1 LTNAREVT
9 GGAQM
14 FIGRKRELRDLKQ
27 RYENGKFEFAV
38 MYGRRRVGKTTLIN
52 EFVKDKEVIFY
63 TGIEGNEKENLEGLS
78 KSIYSLSQDFADTSS
93 SFSSFQEALETA
105 FKIAEKRRI
114 VFVIDEYPYIAGS
127 YTVLSSILQILID
140 RNKDTSKMFLILC
153 GSSLSFM
160 ENQVLGYK
168 SPLFGRRTCQYK
180 IKPFDFFEIKD
191 YYNKFNYAD
200 LAVIYGITGGIPLYM
215 SLMNDNLNVEEN
227 IKANFLVPNS
237 YLFEEPT
244 NLIKQE
250 CRDPAQYNSIIRA
263 IATGSS
269 RMSEIC
275 SKTGLDTGL
284 MTSYLNKLMSLGIV
298 KKEMPFRTDSS
309 RKTIYVLEDSMF
321 RFWYRFIPDNL
332 ATINRGLTDVVY
344 KKIAPQITS
353 FMDSVFEEIC
363 KQYLWE
369 LNRQGK
375 AAITFTDLSRWW
387 GNDPK
392 NKCEIEIDIMGTADD
407 KSALFC
413 ECKWTNENIDTGV
426 LDTLI
431 ERSKLFQYTN
441 VHLYLF
447 AKTGFTKG
455 CIDKANT
462 IGNVRLVTFDEMMK

>member
-1 LTNAREVT
+1 
-9 GGAQM
+9 M
-14 FIGRKRELRDLKQ
+14 FIGRKRELNDLKQ

-93 SFSSFQEALETA
+93 SFASFQEALETA
-105 FKIAEKRRI
+105 FRIGKKRRI

-127 YTVLSSILQILID
+127 YKALSSILQILID
-140 RNKDTSKMFLILC
+140 RNKNASKMFLILC

-180 IKPFDFFEIKD
+180 IMPFDYFETKD
-191 YYNKFNYAD
+191 YYNKFSNTD

-215 SLMNDNLNVEEN
+215 SLMNDNLSVEEN
-227 IKANFLVPNS
+227 IKTNFLVPNA
-237 YLFEEPT
+237 YLFEEPS

-250 CRDPAQYNSIIRA
+250 CRDPAQYNSIIKA

-284 MTSYLNKLMSLGIV
+284 TTSYLNKLMSLGIV
-298 KKEMPFRTDSS
+298 KKEMPFGTDSS
-309 RKTIYVLEDSMF
+309 RKTIYALEDSMF

-332 ATINRGLTDVVY
+332 ATINRGLTDIVY

-353 FMDSVFEEIC
+353 FMGGVFEEIC

-375 AAITFTDLSRWW
+375 AVVTFTDLGRWW

-392 NKCEIEIDIMGTADD
+392 NKCEAEIDIIGTADD
-407 KSALFC
+407 KTAFFC
-413 ECKWTNENIDTGV
+413 ECKWTNENVDTSV
-426 LDTLI
+426 LDTLF
-431 ERSKLFQYTN
+431 ERSKLFSFTN
-441 VHLYLF
+441 IYLYLF

-455 CIDKANT
+455 CIDKARGL
-462 IGNVRLVTFDEMMK
+462 GNAELITFDEMMK

>member
-1 LTNAREVT
+1 
-9 GGAQM
+9 M
-14 FIGRKRELRDLKQ
+14 FIGRKRELIDLKQ
-27 RYENGKFEFAV
+27 RYNNNKFEFAV

-78 KSIYSLSQDFADTSS
+78 KSIYSLSQDFAGTSS
-93 SFSSFQEALETA
+93 SFASFQEALETA

-127 YTVLSSILQILID
+127 YKSLSSILQILID

-180 IKPFDFFEIKD
+180 IMPFDFLEIKD
-191 YYNKFNYAD
+191 YYNKFSSTD

-215 SLMNDNLNVEEN
+215 SLMNDNLSVEEN
-227 IKANFLVPNS
+227 IKTNFLVPNA

-250 CRDPAQYNSIIRA
+250 CRDPAQYNSIIKA

-284 MTSYLNKLMSLGIV
+284 TTSYLNKLMSLGIV
-298 KKEMPFRTDSS
+298 KKEMPFGTDSS

-332 ATINRGLTDVVY
+332 ATINRGLTDIVY
-344 KKIAPQITS
+344 KKIASQITS
-353 FMDSVFEEIC
+353 FMGGVFEEIC

-375 AAITFTDLSRWW
+375 AAVTFTDLGRWW

-392 NKCEIEIDIMGTADD
+392 NKRETEIDIIGTSDD
-407 KSALFC
+407 KTALFC
-413 ECKWTNENIDTGV
+413 ECKWTNENVDTGV
-426 LDTLI
+426 LDTLV
-431 ERSKLFQYTN
+431 ERSKLFSFTN
-441 VHLYLF
+441 IYLYLF

-455 CIDKANT
+455 CTDKARAL
-462 IGNVRLVTFDEMMK
+462 GNVELVAFDEMMI

>member
-1 LTNAREVT
+1 
-9 GGAQM
+9 M
-14 FIGRKRELRDLKQ
+14 FIGRKRELNDLKQ

-93 SFSSFQEALETA
+93 SFASFQEALETA
-105 FKIAEKRRI
+105 FRIGEKRRI

-127 YTVLSSILQILID
+127 YKALSSILQILID
-140 RNKDTSKMFLILC
+140 RNKNASKMFLILC

-180 IKPFDFFEIKD
+180 IMPFDYFETKD
-191 YYNKFNYAD
+191 YYNKFSNTD

-215 SLMNDNLNVEEN
+215 SLMNDNLSIEEN
-227 IKANFLVPNS
+227 IKTNFLVPNA
-237 YLFEEPT
+237 YLFEEPS

-250 CRDPAQYNSIIRA
+250 CRDPAQYNSIIKA

-284 MTSYLNKLMSLGIV
+284 TTSYLNKLMSLGIV
-298 KKEMPFRTDSS
+298 KKEMPFGTDSS
-309 RKTIYVLEDSMF
+309 RKTIYALEDSMF

-332 ATINRGLTDVVY
+332 ATINRGLTDIVY

-353 FMDSVFEEIC
+353 FMGGVFEEIC

-375 AAITFTDLSRWW
+375 AVVTFTDLGRWW

-392 NKCEIEIDIMGTADD
+392 NKCEAEIDIIGTADD
-407 KSALFC
+407 KTAFFC
-413 ECKWTNENIDTGV
+413 ECKWTNENVDTSV
-426 LDTLI
+426 LDTLF
-431 ERSKLFQYTN
+431 ERSKLFSFTN
-441 VHLYLF
+441 IYLYLF

-455 CIDKANT
+455 CIDKARGL
-462 IGNVRLVTFDEMMK
+462 GNAELITFDEMMK

>member
-1 LTNAREVT
+1 
-9 GGAQM
+9 M
-14 FIGRKRELRDLKQ
+14 FIGRRRELDDLKQ
-27 RYENGKFEFAV
+27 RYDKGKFEFAV

-78 KSIYSLSQDFADTSS
+78 KSIYSISQDYADTSS
-93 SFSSFQEALETA
+93 SFASFQEALETA

-114 VFVIDEYPYIAGS
+114 VFVIDEYPYIAGN
-127 YTVLSSILQILID
+127 YKALSSILQILID
-140 RNKDTSKMFLILC
+140 RNKNTSKMFLILC

-180 IKPFDFFEIKD
+180 IIPFDYFETKD
-191 YYNKFNYAD
+191 YYNKFTCTD
-200 LAVIYGITGGIPLYM
+200 LATIYGITGGIPLYM
-215 SLMNDNLNVEEN
+215 SLMNDNLSVDEN
-227 IKANFLVPNS
+227 IKSNFLVPNA

-250 CRDPAQYNSIIRA
+250 CRDPAQYNSIIKA

-284 MTSYLNKLMSLGIV
+284 TSSYLNKLMSLGIV
-298 KKEMPFRTDSS
+298 KKEMPFGTDIS
-309 RKTIYVLEDSMF
+309 RKTIYSLEDSMF

-332 ATINRGLTDVVY
+332 ATINRGLTDIVY

-353 FMDSVFEEIC
+353 FMGGVFEEIS

-375 AAITFTDLSRWW
+375 AAITFTDLGRWW

-392 NKCEIEIDIMGTADD
+392 NKCEAEVDIMGTADD
-407 KSALFC
+407 KTALFC
-413 ECKWTNENIDTGV
+413 ECNWSNENVDTGV

-431 ERSKLFQYTN
+431 ERSKLFSFTN
-441 VHLYLF
+441 IYLYLF
-447 AKTGFTKG
+447 AKIGFTKG
-455 CIDKANT
+455 CIDKANEL
-462 IGNVRLVTFDEMMK
+462 GNIVLITFDEMMNLF

>member
-1 LTNAREVT
+1 
-9 GGAQM
+9 M
-14 FIGRKRELRDLKQ
+14 FIGRKRELDDLNQ

-78 KSIYSLSQDFADTSS
+78 KSIYSLSQDFAGTSS
-93 SFSSFQEALETA
+93 SFASFQEALETA

-127 YTVLSSILQILID
+127 YKALSSILQILID

-180 IKPFDFFEIKD
+180 IMPFDFLEIKD
-191 YYNKFNYAD
+191 YYNKFSSTD

-215 SLMNDNLNVEEN
+215 SLMNDNLSVEEN
-227 IKANFLVPNS
+227 IKTNFLVPNA

-250 CRDPAQYNSIIRA
+250 CRDPAQYNSIIKA

-284 MTSYLNKLMSLGIV
+284 TTSYLNKLVSLGIV
-298 KKEMPFRTDSS
+298 KKEMPFGTDSS
-309 RKTIYVLEDSMF
+309 RKTIYALEDSMF

-332 ATINRGLTDVVY
+332 AIINRGLTDLVY

-353 FMDSVFEEIC
+353 FMGGVFEEIC

-375 AAITFTDLSRWW
+375 AAVTFTDLGRWW

-392 NKCEIEIDIMGTADD
+392 NKCEAKVDIMGTADD
-407 KSALFC
+407 KTALFC
-413 ECKWTNENIDTGV
+413 ECKWTNENVDTGV
-426 LDTLI
+426 LDTLV
-431 ERSKLFQYTN
+431 ERSRLFSFTN
-441 VHLYLF
+441 VYLYLF
-447 AKTGFTKG
+447 AKIGFTNG
-455 CIDKANT
+455 CIDKAKEL
-462 IGNVRLVTFDEMMK
+462 GNVKLVTFDEMMK

>member
-1 LTNAREVT
+1 
-9 GGAQM
+9 M
-14 FIGRKRELRDLKQ
+14 FIGRKRELNDLKQ

-78 KSIYSLSQDFADTSS
+78 KSIYSLSQDFAGTSS
-93 SFSSFQEALETA
+93 SFASFQEALETA

-127 YTVLSSILQILID
+127 YKALSSILQILID

-160 ENQVLGYK
+160 ESQVLGYK

-180 IKPFDFFEIKD
+180 IMPFNYFEIKD
-191 YYNKFNYAD
+191 YYKKFTDTD
-200 LAVIYGITGGIPLYM
+200 LAVIYGITGGILLYM
-215 SLMNDNLNVEEN
+215 SLMNDNLSVEEN
-227 IKANFLVPNS
+227 IKTNFLVPNA

-250 CRDPAQYNSIIRA
+250 CRDPAQYNSIIKA

-284 MTSYLNKLMSLGIV
+284 TTSYLHKLMSLDIV
-298 KKEMPFRTDSS
+298 KKEMPFGTDSS
-309 RKTIYVLEDSMF
+309 RKTIYALEDSMF

-332 ATINRGLTDVVY
+332 AIINRGLTDVVY

-353 FMDSVFEEIC
+353 FMGGVFEEIC

-375 AAITFTDLSRWW
+375 AAITFTDLGRWW

-392 NKCEIEIDIMGTADD
+392 NKCEAEVDIMGTADD
-407 KSALFC
+407 KTALFC
-413 ECKWTNENIDTGV
+413 ECKWTNENVDTGV
-426 LDTLI
+426 LDTLV
-431 ERSKLFQYTN
+431 ERSKLFSFTDVY
-441 VHLYLF
+441 LYLF

-455 CIDKANT
+455 CMDKAKDL
-462 IGNVRLVTFDEMMK
+462 GNVELVTFDEILKS

>member
-1 LTNAREVT
+1 
-9 GGAQM
+9 M
-14 FIGRKRELRDLKQ
+14 FIGRKRELDDLKQ
-27 RYENGKFEFAV
+27 RYENGKFEVAI

-52 EFVKDKEVIFY
+52 EFVKDKEVIFF

-93 SFSSFQEALETA
+93 SFASFQEALETV
-105 FKIAEKRRI
+105 FRIAEKRRI
-114 VFVIDEYPYIAGS
+114 VFVIDEYPYIAAS
-127 YTVLSSILQILID
+127 YKALSSILQILID
-140 RNKDTSKMFLILC
+140 RYKNNSKMFLILC

-180 IKPFDFFEIKD
+180 IIPFDFFEIKN
-191 YYNKFNYAD
+191 YYTKFSNAD
-200 LAVIYGITGGIPLYM
+200 LAVIYGITGGIPLYL
-215 SLMNDNLNVEEN
+215 SLMNDNLSVEEN
-227 IKANFLVPNS
+227 IKTNFLVPNA

-250 CRDPAQYNSIIRA
+250 CRDPAQYNSIIKA

-284 MTSYLNKLMSLGIV
+284 ATSYLHKLISLGIV
-298 KKEMPFRTDSS
+298 KKEMPFGTESS

-332 ATINRGLTDVVY
+332 AAINRGHTDNVY

-353 FMDSVFEEIC
+353 FMGGVFEEIC

-369 LNRQGK
+369 LNKQGK
-375 AAITFTDLSRWW
+375 ASVAFTDLGRWW

-392 NKCEIEIDIMGTADD
+392 SKCETKIDIMGTADY

-413 ECKWTNENIDTGV
+413 ECKWTNEKVDTAV
-426 LDTLI
+426 LDMLA
-431 ERSKLFQYTN
+431 ERSTLFSYTN
-441 VHLYLF
+441 VYLYLF

-455 CIDKANT
+455 CIDKAKEL
-462 IGNVRLVTFDEMMK
+462 GNVELITFDEMMK

>member
-1 LTNAREVT
+1 
-9 GGAQM
+9 M
-14 FIGRKRELRDLKQ
+14 FIGRKRELNDLRQ
-27 RYENGKFEFAV
+27 RYENGRFEFAV

-52 EFVKDKEVIFY
+52 EFVRDKEVIFY

-78 KSIYSLSQDFADTSS
+78 KSIYSLSQDFAGTSS
-93 SFSSFQEALETA
+93 SFASFQEALETA

-127 YTVLSSILQILID
+127 YKALSSILQILID
-140 RNKDTSKMFLILC
+140 RNKDISKMFLILC

-180 IKPFDFFEIKD
+180 IMPFEFFEIKN
-191 YYNKFNYAD
+191 YYSKFSNTD

-215 SLMNDNLNVEEN
+215 SLMNDKLSVEEN
-227 IKANFLVPNS
+227 IKTNFLVPNA

-250 CRDPAQYNSIIRA
+250 CRDPAQYNSIIKA

-284 MTSYLNKLMSLGIV
+284 TTSYLNKLMSLGIV
-298 KKEMPFRTDSS
+298 KKEMPFGTDSS
-309 RKTIYVLEDSMF
+309 RKTIYALEDSMF

-353 FMDSVFEEIC
+353 FMGGVFEEIC

-375 AAITFTDLSRWW
+375 AAITFTDLGRWW

-392 NKCEIEIDIMGTADD
+392 NKCEAEIDIIGTADD
-407 KSALFC
+407 KTALFC
-413 ECKWTNENIDTGV
+413 ECKWTNENVDTGV
-426 LDTLI
+426 LDTLV
-431 ERSKLFQYTN
+431 ERSKLFSFTN
-441 VHLYLF
+441 VYLYLF
-447 AKTGFTKG
+447 AKTGFSKG
-455 CIDKANT
+455 CIDKARGR
-462 IGNVRLVTFDEMMK
+462 GNVELVTFDEMMK

>member
-1 LTNAREVT
+1 
-9 GGAQM
+9 M
-14 FIGRKRELRDLKQ
+14 FIGRKRELNDLKQ

-93 SFSSFQEALETA
+93 SFASFQEALETA
-105 FKIAEKRRI
+105 FRIGEKRRI

-127 YTVLSSILQILID
+127 YKALSSILQILID
-140 RNKDTSKMFLILC
+140 RNKNASKMFLILC

-180 IKPFDFFEIKD
+180 IMPFDYFETKD
-191 YYNKFNYAD
+191 YYNKFSNTD

-215 SLMNDNLNVEEN
+215 SLMNDNLSVEEN
-227 IKANFLVPNS
+227 IKTNFLVPNA
-237 YLFEEPT
+237 YLFEEPS

-250 CRDPAQYNSIIRA
+250 CRDPAQYNSIIKA

-284 MTSYLNKLMSLGIV
+284 TTSYLNKLMSLGIV
-298 KKEMPFRTDSS
+298 KKEMPFGTDSS
-309 RKTIYVLEDSMF
+309 RKTIYALEDSIF

-332 ATINRGLTDVVY
+332 ATINRGLTDIVY

-353 FMDSVFEEIC
+353 FMGGVFEEIC

-375 AAITFTDLSRWW
+375 AVVTFTDLGRWW

-392 NKCEIEIDIMGTADD
+392 NKCEAEIDIIGTADD
-407 KSALFC
+407 KTAFFC
-413 ECKWTNENIDTGV
+413 ECKWTNENVDTSV
-426 LDTLI
+426 LDTLF
-431 ERSKLFQYTN
+431 ERSKLFSFTN
-441 VHLYLF
+441 IYLYLF

-455 CIDKANT
+455 CIDKARGL
-462 IGNVRLVTFDEMMK
+462 GNAELITFDEMMK

>member
-1 LTNAREVT
+1 
-9 GGAQM
+9 M
-14 FIGRKRELRDLKQ
+14 FIGRRRELDDLKQ
-27 RYENGKFEFAV
+27 RYNNGKFEFAV

-63 TGIEGNEKENLEGLS
+63 TGIEGNGKENLEGLS

-93 SFSSFQEALETA
+93 SFASFQEALDTA

-114 VFVIDEYPYIAGS
+114 VFVVDEYPYISGS
-127 YTVLSSILQILID
+127 YKALSSILQILID
-140 RNKDTSKMFLILC
+140 RNKNTSKMFLILC

-180 IKPFDFFEIKD
+180 IMPFDFFETKD
-191 YYNKFNYAD
+191 YYNKFNSTD

-215 SLMNDNLNVEEN
+215 SLMNDNLSVEEN
-227 IKANFLVPNS
+227 IKTNFLVPNA

-250 CRDPAQYNSIIRA
+250 CRDPAQYNSIIKA

-298 KKEMPFRTDSS
+298 KKEKPFGTDSS
-309 RKTIYVLEDSMF
+309 RKTIYALEDSMF

-344 KKIAPQITS
+344 KKITPQITS
-353 FMDSVFEEIC
+353 FMGGVFEEIC

-369 LNRQGK
+369 LNRQGN
-375 AAITFTDLSRWW
+375 AAITFTDLGRWW

-392 NKCEIEIDIMGTADD
+392 NKCEAEVDIIGRADD
-407 KSALFC
+407 KTALFC
-413 ECKWTNENIDTGV
+413 ECKWTNENVDTGV
-426 LDTLI
+426 LDTLV
-431 ERSKLFQYTN
+431 ERSKLFKFTN
-441 VHLYLF
+441 VYIYLF
-447 AKTGFTKG
+447 AKTAFTKG
-455 CIDKANT
+455 CIGKANEL
-462 IGNVRLVTFDEMMK
+462 GNVELVSFDEMIRHN

>member
-1 LTNAREVT
+1 
-9 GGAQM
+9 M
-14 FIGRKRELRDLKQ
+14 FIGRKVELDNLNQ
-27 RYENGKFEFAV
+27 RYKNDKFEFAV
-38 MYGRRRVGKTTLIN
+38 IYGRRRVGKTTLIN
-52 EFVKDKEVIFY
+52 EFVKDKEAIFY

-78 KSIYSLSQDFADTSS
+78 KSIYSISQDFADTSS

-105 FKIAEKRRI
+105 FKIAERRRI

-127 YTVLSSILQILID
+127 YIALSSILQIMID

-180 IKPFDFFEIKD
+180 IMPFEFFEIKN
-191 YYNKFNYAD
+191 YYSKFSIID

-215 SLMNDNLNVEEN
+215 SLMNDNLSVEEN
-227 IKANFLVPNS
+227 IKTNFLVPNA

-250 CRDPAQYNSIIRA
+250 CRDPAQYNSIIKA

-284 MTSYLNKLMSLGIV
+284 ATSYLHKLMSLGII
-298 KKEMPFRTDSS
+298 KKEMPFGTESS
-309 RKTIYVLEDSMF
+309 RKTIYILEDSMF
-321 RFWYRFIPDNL
+321 RFWYRFVPDNL
-332 ATINRGLTDVVY
+332 AVINRGLTDVVY

-353 FMDSVFEEIC
+353 FMGGVFEEIC

-369 LNRQGK
+369 LNKQGK
-375 AAITFTDLSRWW
+375 AAVTFTDLGRWW
-387 GNDPK
+387 GNDQK
-392 NKCEIEIDIMGTADD
+392 NKCETEIDIIGTADD
-407 KSALFC
+407 KTALFC
-413 ECKWTNENIDTGV
+413 ECKWTNENVDTGV
-426 LDTLI
+426 LDTLV
-431 ERSKLFQYTN
+431 ERSKLFSFTN
-441 VHLYLF
+441 VYLYIF
-447 AKTGFTKG
+447 SKTGFTKG
-455 CIDKANT
+455 CIDKAR
-462 IGNVRLVTFDEMMK
+462 GLENVELVTFDEMIK